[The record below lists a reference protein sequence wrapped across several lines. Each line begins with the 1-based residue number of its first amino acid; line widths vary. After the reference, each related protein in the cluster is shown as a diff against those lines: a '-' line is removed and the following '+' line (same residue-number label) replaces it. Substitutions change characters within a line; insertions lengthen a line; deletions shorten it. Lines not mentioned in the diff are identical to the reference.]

1 MSDSYDFTLRSF
13 EAEAASV
20 VDRARQAARQILRT
34 ALVEAGR
41 LREQAKVEA
50 QKLGL
55 DEGRAQG
62 AALAQKKVAEE
73 TRTLAAALQASVAA
87 IDGRKE
93 QLLHEVRHDV
103 VELAVAAAERIV
115 RARIQTDPAVAERAV
130 EEALRIAGRR
140 RGLEVHLN
148 PADHAAMAR
157 PDSETVR
164 FVADPAVERGGCLV
178 RAENAD
184 VDARL
189 STQLDHLKEAL
200 LG

>member
-1 MSDSYDFTLRSF
+1 MTDAYEFTLRSF
-13 EAEAASV
+13 EAEAATV
-20 VDRARQAARQILRT
+20 LERARAAARQILRT
-34 ALVEAGR
+34 ALGEAGR
-41 LREQAKVEA
+41 LKEAAKGEG

-55 DEGRAQG
+55 DEGRTQG
-62 AALAQKKVAEE
+62 AALAQRKVTEE
-73 TRTLAAALQASVAA
+73 TRTLAAALAAAVAGLDA
-87 IDGRKE
+87 RKE
-93 QLLHEVRHDV
+93 ELLHAIRRDV

-115 RARIQTDPAVAERAV
+115 RARIDTDPAVAERAV
-130 EEALRIAGRR
+130 EEALKIAGRR
-140 RGLEVHLN
+140 RGLEVRLN
-148 PADHAAMAR
+148 PADHAVMAR

-178 RAENAD
+178 HAENAD